1 MFYEKLQLLC
11 QERGITPSALA
22 KELGL
27 STGNL
32 SKWKNGGRPR
42 ADTVQK
48 IASYLNVS
56 MDALLQDEAPQTLSD
71 IQYALYHETAGVSAE
86 TLNRILEFARFA
98 KAEEIKRSQTAGS
111 SAASNKGTDE

>member
-1 MFYEKLQLLC
+1 MFYEKLQVLC

-42 ADTVQK
+42 ADTARK
-48 IASYLNVS
+48 IAAYLNVS
-56 MDALLQDEAPQTLSD
+56 LDSLLQDAPPLKLND
-71 IQYALYHETAGVSAE
+71 IQYALYHETAGVSDE

-98 KAEEIKRSQTAGS
+98 KAEEIKRSQ
-111 SAASNKGTDE
+111 AADSPAPDKRTDE